1 MFIRIYTANSSVF
14 SEGETISLSIV
25 SVRFHYGLSCWS
37 HVRLHMR
44 RLSLR
49 HDSTYSSTCLVQCM
63 KALAT
68 YHHVSHQQIYRA
80 SRIQRQ
86 GVSLDEEF
94 RPEDSVDGITHW
106 NPWCFVDQVCL
117 LQWASLFPATV
128 CIEIRNWHALPRA
141 YVVYQ
146 HLDVQLLLLTQD
158 IHRMVHQL
166 HASHFQSDSYMDTC
180 SHDHC
185 ILDIVDM
192 NVDRTASA
200 SVIWYASRKH
210 PSPPSGHVQS
220 SLSETYMLEIRWW
233 WSRWQKVSDWVY
245 QHNFG

>member
-1 MFIRIYTANSSVF
+1 MFIRVYTTNSSVF

-68 YHHVSHQQIYRA
+68 YHHVSHQHIYCA

-86 GVSLDEEF
+86 SVILHEEF
-94 RPEDSVDGITHW
+94 RPEDSVDGTTHW
-106 NPWCFVDQVCL
+106 NPLCFVDRGCL
-117 LQWASLFPATV
+117 LQWASRFLAAV
-128 CIEIRNWHALPRA
+128 CIEICNWHAPPRA
-141 YVVYQ
+141 YVVSQ
-146 HLDVQLLLLTQD
+146 TLDVQLLHLTQD
-158 IHRMVHQL
+158 IHRKVHQW
-166 HASHFQSDSYMDTC
+166 HALHFQSDSYMDTC

-185 ILDIVDM
+185 ILGIVDM
-192 NVDRTASA
+192 IVDRTAWA

-210 PSPPSGHVQS
+210 P
-220 SLSETYMLEIRWW
+220 
-233 WSRWQKVSDWVY
+233 
-245 QHNFG
+245 